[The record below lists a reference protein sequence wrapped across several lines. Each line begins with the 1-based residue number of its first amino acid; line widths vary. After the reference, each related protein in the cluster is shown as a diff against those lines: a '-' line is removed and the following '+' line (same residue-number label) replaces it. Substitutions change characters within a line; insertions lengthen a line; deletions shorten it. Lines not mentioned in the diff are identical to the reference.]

1 VKTIFKRPFF
11 RAKPVLVN
19 SEGRVHQRP
28 ATPRGTGRK
37 RIGLLVLTL
46 MSLAVVEVTKEV
58 SSANGKA
65 RLASI
70 KAALKDPLN
79 LFAER
84 SPGERGLGALL
95 STKSSRGPHER
106 VLSEV
111 RDRDVPTDMLPGV
124 DTADFNPIPGDP
136 PDSAIPGI
144 ATSPG
149 NQPFGSSPSTPF
161 FPGAGFPGATP
172 QGLSAIS
179 NAPALLPL
187 QSDPVSLV
195 DPQISGV
202 PEPSTWVFMIIGF
215 LAVGTAL
222 RRQVREKTA
231 FISIK

>member
-1 VKTIFKRPFF
+1 VKTIFKRPFS
-11 RAKPVLVN
+11 RAKPVLMN
-19 SEGRVHQRP
+19 SEGKVHQRR
-28 ATPRGTGRK
+28 ASPRGMGRK
-37 RIGLLVLTL
+37 RVGLLALIL
-46 MSLAVVEVTKEV
+46 MSLAVVEVTKDV
-58 SSANGKA
+58 DSANGKA

-70 KAALKDPLN
+70 KAAFKDPLN

-124 DTADFNPIPGDP
+124 DTPDFNPTPGDP
-136 PDSAIPGI
+136 ADSALPGT

-161 FPGAGFPGATP
+161 FPGGGFPGATP

-179 NAPALLPL
+179 NAPGLLPL